1 MAKQGTV
8 VVVGGTSE
16 IGKRLAQ
23 HYADQ
28 GRPVV
33 VTSRDAGRAKSA
45 AQEVGGECV
54 GLSLD
59 LTKPHQIA
67 DALAEVDDVEHLV
80 LVAVERDENSVRD
93 YNIDGAL
100 SLVTLK
106 LVGYTEVVH
115 VLAPRMRQH
124 GSIVLYGGLAKDR
137 PYPGSTTVTSV
148 NGGVT
153 AMVRT
158 MGIEL
163 APLRVN
169 AIHPAVVGDSPY
181 WVDKPEEVLDRLRAR
196 TPLGELVTIDD
207 VVHATVFLLENRAIT
222 GVNLRVDGGWM
233 LT

>member
-1 MAKQGTV
+1 MDKTGTV

-23 HYADQ
+23 RYAGQ
-28 GRPVV
+28 GHPVV
-33 VTSRDAGRAKSA
+33 VTSRDADRAKAA
-45 AQEVGGECV
+45 AQDVGGDCV

-59 LTKPHQIA
+59 LSKPHDIA
-67 DALAEVDDVEHLV
+67 TALAEVDDVEHLV
-80 LVAVERDENSVRD
+80 LVAVDRDENSARD

-100 SLVTLK
+100 NLVTLK

-115 VLAPRMRQH
+115 ALAPRMRRH

-137 PYPGSTTVTSV
+137 PYPGSTTVTTV

-153 AMVRT
+153 SMIRT
-158 MGIEL
+158 LAIEL

-181 WVDKPEEVLDRLRAR
+181 WANKPQAVLDGLRAR

-207 VVHATVFLLENRAIT
+207 VVDATAFLLENRGVT

>member
-1 MAKQGTV
+1 MNTQGTA

-16 IGKRLAQ
+16 IGKRVAQ

-28 GRPVV
+28 GHPVV
-33 VTSRDAGRAKSA
+33 VTSRDAGRAKA
-45 AQEVGGECV
+45 TAQDIGDNSV

-59 LTKPHQIA
+59 LTKPREIA
-67 DALAEVDDVEHLV
+67 GALADVNDVEHLV
-80 LVAVERDENSVRD
+80 LVAVDRDENSVRD

-124 GSIVLYGGLAKDR
+124 GSVVLYGGLAKDR
-137 PYPGSTTVTSV
+137 PYPGSTTVTTV
-148 NGGVT
+148 NGGVMT
-153 AMVRT
+153 MVHT
-158 MGIEL
+158 LAVEL

-181 WVDKPEEVLDRLRAR
+181 WANKPQAVLDGLRAR
-196 TPLGELVTIDD
+196 TPTGELVTIDD
-207 VVHATVFLLENRAIT
+207 VVRATVFLLENRAVT

>member
-1 MAKQGTV
+1 MSKPGV
-8 VVVGGTSE
+8 IVIVGGTSE
-16 IGKRLAQ
+16 IGKRIGQRYLN
-23 HYADQ
+23 Q
-28 GRPVV
+28 GIPVV
-33 VTSRDAGRAKSA
+33 LTSRDIGRAKSA
-45 AQEVGGECV
+45 AEELGAACV

-59 LTKPHQIA
+59 LSKPYEIA
-67 DALAEVDDVEHLV
+67 NALASVDEVRHLV
-80 LVAVERDENSVRD
+80 LLAIDRDENTVRE
-93 YNIDGAL
+93 YNIEGAL
-100 SLVTLK
+100 NLVTLK

-115 VLAPRMRQH
+115 VLGARMLEG

-158 MGIEL
+158 MAIEL

-181 WVDKPEEVLDRLRAR
+181 WANKPPEVLDRLRAR
-196 TPLGELVTIDD
+196 TPLGKLVTIDD
-207 VVHATVFLLENRAIT
+207 VVDATAFLLENPAVT
-222 GVNLRVDGGWM
+222 GINLRVDGGWM